1 MKLSH
6 DFWQRIPI
14 LPLCKL
20 CLPTTVELPILHPV
34 GGDVCLRVV
43 VEYAGLLG
51 VWEGEGVRAKAL
63 QQNFI
68 TICLEF
74 CYQTIL
80 AKGL

>member
-1 MKLSH
+1 
-6 DFWQRIPI
+6 
-14 LPLCKL
+14 
-20 CLPTTVELPILHPV
+20 V

-43 VEYAGLLG
+43 VVYAGLLG
-51 VWEGEGVRAKAL
+51 VWEGEGVREKVL

-68 TICLEF
+68 TIFLEF